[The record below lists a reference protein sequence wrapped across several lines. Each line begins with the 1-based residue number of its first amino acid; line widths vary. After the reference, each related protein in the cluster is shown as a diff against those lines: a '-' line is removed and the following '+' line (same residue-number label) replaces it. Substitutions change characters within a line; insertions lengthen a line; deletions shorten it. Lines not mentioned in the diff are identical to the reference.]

1 MPVWSD
7 MNGFPEG
14 GFPVLANDND
24 MICLNQL
31 YLNPLK
37 TNQYI
42 IDVLGNN
49 RLAGALTIAGALSGC
64 AGIAAGG
71 AITGATTIAA
81 NNTVTLSSA
90 TAPLTISGASA
101 VVNMSGENA
110 NILMSGLNSSIG
122 TILQKVKK
130 IFAKSLFLDERPMVG
145 DTPVAL
151 ISDLIIQSYERHI
164 QISAMADGKV
174 ANQPTPEDFF
184 TAGGLQFASAGS
196 EYAYCQWEIPQDWN
210 GGDIYFEIDW
220 MPDSGGISGTD
231 AVRWTIEYRAIAE
244 GEAINNGTSV
254 TLDNGAGGDTTDY
267 AQYVTKHTRVTL
279 AYNDAN
285 QPLTKQDHVYF
296 KISRDTSVANDFA
309 GTVTVLAYEIIYNS
323 VGIPTN

>member
-14 GFPVLANDND
+14 GFPVLANAND
-24 MICLNQL
+24 MITLGNL
-31 YLNPLK
+31 YLEPLRS
-37 TNQYI
+37 NNYI
-42 IDVLGNN
+42 IDVTGNN
-49 RLAGALTIAGALSGC
+49 RLAGALTINGALSGC
-64 AGIAAGG
+64 AGIAVGG

-90 TAPLTISGASA
+90 TAPLTLSGTNA
-101 VVNMSGENA
+101 VVNISGENA
-110 NILMSGLNSSIG
+110 NILMSGFNSSIG
-122 TILQKVKK
+122 NILQKVKK
-130 IFAKSLFLDERPMVG
+130 VFIKTLYLDERPIVG
-145 DTPVAL
+145 EDVVAL
-151 ISDLIIQSYERHI
+151 VSDLRIRSYERHV
-164 QISAMADGKV
+164 QISAVADGKK

-184 TAGGLQFASAGS
+184 TSGGLQFASAGA
-196 EYAYCQWEIPQDWN
+196 EYAYCQWEIPDDWD

-220 MPDSGGISGTD
+220 MPDSGATSGTD
-231 AVRWTIEYRAIAE
+231 AVRWTVEYRAIAE

-267 AQYVTKHTRVTL
+267 LQYTTKHTRVTL
-279 AYNDAN
+279 PYNDAN